1 MESNNEPEGFD
12 FEQIMEAVE
21 ECEAFFQEKF
31 SGDECL
37 ISTIMTVLQSS
48 YIFNITEGKYAKA
61 LKRHNDFIEWLLK
74 DRLAFEKKE
83 KQSRQD
89 ASQNSALNKD

>member
-1 MESNNEPEGFD
+1 MESNKEPEGFD
-12 FEQIMEAVE
+12 FEQIMEAVKV
-21 ECEAFFQEKF
+21 CEAFFDEKF
-31 SGDECL
+31 GGDESL

-48 YIFNITEGKYAKA
+48 YIFNITAGKYDKA
-61 LKRHNDFIEWLLK
+61 LKRHNDFIAWLLK

-89 ASQNSALNKD
+89 ASQNSALNEE